1 MPPLRS
7 EDLVDKIIVEGGVPL
22 SGSVRVQGS
31 KNSAL
36 PILFATLLTEEPCTI
51 RNVPELSDVDTT
63 VSILRELGMACER
76 EASGCLRIETDNPD
90 CHKAGYELVSTMRA
104 SICTL
109 GPLLARRG
117 RAKVSLPGGCV
128 FGAGGDEGGRPI
140 DLHLMGLEAL
150 GAQINLRNGYIE
162 AEAPRLRG
170 NTIDLSGPNGST
182 VTGTANILMA
192 ASLAE
197 GRTVIKN
204 AAFEPEVT
212 DLACFLNK
220 MGACI
225 EGIET
230 STLTIEGVKELRGV
244 DYEVMP
250 DRIEAGTYLIAGAV
264 TRGNISV
271 EGVQPDQLE
280 SLTDSLGRAGVL
292 LNIGKNRIEVSTNG
306 SIRPV
311 NIATLP
317 YPGFPTD
324 LQAPLTVL
332 LTQADGTS
340 QIIENVYKDRFM
352 HVPELNRLGANIRQN
367 DNHVTLTGTK
377 GLSGADVMASDLR
390 AGASLVLAGLA
401 ARGRTV
407 IHRVYH
413 IDRGYE
419 QMEAKLASLGA
430 KIWREDQG
438 EEPAPEAETIR
449 IPAHQA

>member
-1 MPPLRS
+1 M
-7 EDLVDKIIVEGGVPL
+7 DKIIVEGGAPL
-22 SGSVRVQGS
+22 SGSIRVQGS

-51 RNVPELSDVDTT
+51 RNVPDLSDVDTT
-63 VSILRELGMACER
+63 MSILRELGMGCVRDGDSAC
-76 EASGCLRIETDNPD
+76 LHIETDNPD
-90 CHKAGYELVSTMRA
+90 CHTAGYELVSTMRA

-150 GAQINLRNGYIE
+150 GARINLRKGYIE
-162 AEAPRLRG
+162 ADAPRLRG

-192 ASLAE
+192 ATLAE

-212 DLACFLNK
+212 DLARFLNK

-230 STLTIEGVKELRGV
+230 STLTIEGVQELRGV

-264 TRGNISV
+264 TQGDISV
-271 EGVQPDQLE
+271 EGVQPAQLE
-280 SLTDSLGRAGVL
+280 ALTDTLEQAGVL
-292 LNIGKNRIEVSTNG
+292 LDIGENKIRVSTNG

-311 NIATLP
+311 NVATLP

-367 DNHVTLTGTK
+367 DNHVTISGPSA
-377 GLSGADVMASDLR
+377 LSGADVMASDLR
-390 AGASLVLAGLA
+390 AGASLLLAGLA
-401 ARGRTV
+401 AKGRTV

-419 QMEAKLASLGA
+419 QIEEKLAGVGA
-430 KIWREDQG
+430 IIWRDDKG
-438 EEPAPEAETIR
+438 EEPPPETKATR
-449 IPAHQA
+449 IPVHQV

>member
-1 MPPLRS
+1 M
-7 EDLVDKIIVEGGVPL
+7 DKIIVEGGVPL
-22 SGSVRVQGS
+22 SGSIRVQGS

-51 RNVPELSDVDTT
+51 RNVPDLSDVDTT
-63 VSILRELGMACER
+63 MSILRELGMGCER
-76 EASGCLRIETDNPD
+76 DGDSASLHIETDNPD
-90 CHKAGYELVSTMRA
+90 CHTAGYELVSTMRA

-150 GAQINLRNGYIE
+150 GARINLRKGYIE
-162 AEAPRLRG
+162 ADAPRLRG

-192 ASLAE
+192 ATLAE

-212 DLACFLNK
+212 DLARFLNK

-225 EGIET
+225 EGMET
-230 STLTIEGVKELRGV
+230 STLTIEGVQELRGV

-271 EGVQPDQLE
+271 EGVQPAQLE
-280 SLTDSLGRAGVL
+280 ALTDTLEQAGVL
-292 LNIGKNRIEVSTNG
+292 LEIGENKIQVSTNG

-311 NIATLP
+311 NVATLP

-367 DNHVTLTGTK
+367 DNHVTLSGPSN
-377 GLSGADVMASDLR
+377 LSGADVMASDLR
-390 AGASLVLAGLA
+390 AGASLLLAGLA
-401 ARGRTV
+401 AKDRTV

-419 QMEAKLASLGA
+419 QIEEKLAGVGA
-430 KIWREDQG
+430 IIWRDDKG
-438 EEPAPEAETIR
+438 EEPPPETKATR
-449 IPAHQA
+449 IPVHQV